1 MSKWIPLSEPVIRG
15 NEWLY
20 VKDCLDSG
28 WVSSSGPYVDRF
40 EKKFSE
46 YLNIPHA
53 VSTVNGTSAIHTAL
67 VVLGLRPQDI
77 VLVPSLTFVGTVNP
91 VLYCGATPV
100 LIDSE
105 PFTFNMDP
113 QRVKDEID
121 HLKKNKKSPKAL
133 IVVHL
138 YGYPADM
145 DSLIDLCREHNLFL
159 IEDATEALGAEYRGK
174 PVGTMG
180 DMGCFSFN
188 GNKLITTG
196 GGGMLVTR
204 NANYARKAR
213 YLTTQARDDAEEYIH
228 HHVGYNYRLT
238 NLQAAVG
245 LAQLEEIERF
255 LRRKREIADC
265 YRAKLDGV
273 PGIRFRQREPGIK
286 DAEWLNCL
294 LVDESLFGMS
304 NRALRDHLGRFG
316 IQTRLFFCPLHL
328 LPPYQKFRTR
338 RMGVSEE
345 LYAAGLNI
353 PSSVTLS
360 DSDVETVI
368 HHIRQ
373 LDKQKSIVRKSPTR
387 SRMSSPYR
395 IA

>member
-1 MSKWIPLSEPVIRG
+1 MTRKIPLSEPVFSG
-15 NEWLY
+15 NEWNY

-40 EKKFSE
+40 EKNFSE

-67 VVLGLRPQDI
+67 LVLGLKSSDL

-105 PFTFNMDP
+105 SLTFNLDP
-113 QRVKDEID
+113 QRVKEEIG
-121 HLKKNKKSPKAL
+121 HLKKKKKIAKAL

-138 YGYPADM
+138 YGCPADM
-145 DSLIDLCREHNLFL
+145 GPLIDLCQEHDLFL
-159 IEDATEALGAEYRGK
+159 IEDATEALGAQYRGE
-174 PVGTMG
+174 PAGTLG
-180 DMGCFSFN
+180 DIGCFSFN

-204 NANYARKAR
+204 NADYARKAR

-228 HHVGYNYRLT
+228 NHVGYNYRLT
-238 NLQAAVG
+238 NLQAALG
-245 LAQLEEIERF
+245 LAQLEDIERS
-255 LRRKREIADC
+255 LRHKREIADC
-265 YRAKLDGV
+265 YRAGLNGV
-273 PGIRFRQREPGIK
+273 PGIRFRQSDPAIK

-304 NRALRDHLGRFG
+304 NRALRDHLGKLG

-328 LPPYQKFRTR
+328 LPPYQKFRTG
-338 RMGVSEE
+338 RMEVSEK

-373 LDKQKSIVRKSPTR
+373 LGKQKSIRQKSPAR
-387 SRMSSPYR
+387 SRMSSTYK